1 MGTVKSHQS
10 SVSLWIYGTWGCLF
24 EAPTPTCDT
33 LYPHRRTRRNENLE
47 RGRRQI
53 LPSIRHARQ
62 NGVAI
67 LEHDPATGKGIPG
80 PYVANWMAGNLVGI
94 RG

>member
-1 MGTVKSHQS
+1 MEHGVVFSKLQPQ
-10 SVSLWIYGTWGCLF
+10 L
-24 EAPTPTCDT
+24 AT
-33 LYPHRRTRRNENLE
+33 LYILTD
-47 RGRRQI
+47 GRVEMKTWSEEDDKL